1 LLSIKAWGCEK
12 DVCEKTSKRKVANT
26 SDTLNLYFIFSGI
39 KRLLIRILRIGR
51 PNMIFFIHDYNTRNL
66 LSRLDVLLRKSLS
79 LHIGSDRVLGA
90 CF

>member
-1 LLSIKAWGCEK
+1 MFA
-12 DVCEKTSKRKVANT
+12 KRQAKEGLQIQEIQLIYI
-26 SDTLNLYFIFSGI
+26 SFLFFRY
-39 KRLLIRILRIGR
+39 KRLPIRTLRVGQ

-66 LSRLDVLLRKSLS
+66 LSRLDVLLRESLS